1 MQNNKLPGLFL
12 NLLILM
18 TVIGLTLTGWLA
30 GHILRFSMRELWHP
44 PIEEIDPKIKT
55 GDIFELEGRRIV
67 ASADSSSVRIYV
79 DEELLVQSLEF
90 NLCQGNT
97 YYTSRP
103 AKCHSA
109 DGRLERVDGLQ
120 QKMRII
126 PYGEWERENDLPFN
140 TP

>member
-55 GDIFELEGRRIV
+55 GDIFELEGRRID

-79 DEELLVQSLEF
+79 DGELLVQSLEF

-109 DGRLERVDGLQ
+109 DGRLIEVGQLPGSLILLDEGDR
-120 QKMRII
+120 
-126 PYGEWERENDLPFN
+126 GE
-140 TP
+140 